1 MRLIKEILAPNQ
13 AELTG
18 YLPDPSREMPN
29 IDRRPA
35 VLIFPGG
42 GYAMCSDREAE
53 PIAFSYLARGYAA
66 FVLRYTT
73 DARNNTYP
81 AAMQDAD
88 AALRQLREQAD
99 HYGIDPDKIAFS
111 TGS

>member
-42 GYAMCSDREAE
+42 GYAMCDEKPSALILGYSMTFGLIAVDRETQK
-53 PIAFSYLARGYAA
+53 
-66 FVLRYTT
+66 RY
-73 DARNNTYP
+73 P
-81 AAMQDAD
+81 KPSL
-88 AALRQLREQAD
+88 AALGKYAKEITL
-99 HYGIDPDKIAFS
+99 
-111 TGS
+111 